1 MTKISLKL
9 FNKIVSPYKVT
20 ILFSLIV
27 IFLYFA
33 LRLVAIKS
41 LPIFIDEATYSYW
54 AEIGK
59 FNMYERFISLS
70 DGKQP
75 LFIWITT
82 SLMAYIANPVASGR
96 IVSLLSGLG
105 TMLGLFLLGREIFKN
120 IWVGLFSI
128 LIYALFPFALIYNR
142 MALFESMVSMFFIW
156 SLYLEILLVKYRRLD
171 VAFALALVLGGGLLT
186 KTTGIFNILLI
197 PLSLIF
203 FPFQKNFLKN
213 FALWLALIIFL
224 LALTYIYYSVLFL
237 SPDVFNIGYK
247 NDVFA
252 YKISDI
258 SLQNLPHVFSNIKIF
273 LGWILSYVT
282 LPFILLIL
290 LSFLNKSFLKEKFYV
305 LLCFLLPFLTFSVL
319 GKLTYPRY
327 LFSITLP
334 LILLGA
340 ECIVFYYQKLN
351 TRLFSYILVVIL
363 LLIFSFYDFKILYD
377 FPRSPLPQEELFQYA
392 NGWPSG
398 YGMGE
403 IVKYLQNE
411 LANNYI
417 YVVTDGNYNSPTGGL
432 ATMMMKIYFMK
443 DPRIEEHTL
452 WPVPKNMPKELSEIA
467 KAKPVYIIFNQTQS
481 IPLWPMDLILE
492 FRKGVGD
499 YFVRLYKVRE
509 K

>member
-1 MTKISLKL
+1 MPFKIYFK
-9 FNKIVSPYKVT
+9 KITPYKT
-20 ILFSLIV
+20 ELILSLIAV
-27 IFLYFA
+27 FIYFA
-33 LRLVAIKS
+33 IRLVSIKS
-41 LPIFIDEATYSYW
+41 VPIFIDEATYSYW

-82 SLMAYIANPVASGR
+82 SLMGYIANPVASGR
-96 IVSLLSGLG
+96 IVSVLAGLA
-105 TMLGLFLLGREIFKN
+105 TMLGLFFLGKEIFKN
-120 IWVGLFSI
+120 IWVGLFAI
-128 LIYALFPFALIYNR
+128 LIYALFPFALVYNR
-142 MALFESMVSMFFIW
+142 MALFESMVGMFFIW

-186 KTTGIFNILLI
+186 KTTGIFNIFLI
-197 PLSLIF
+197 PVSLIF
-203 FPFQKNFLKN
+203 FPFRKKVVGN
-213 FALWLALIIFL
+213 FALWLALIL
-224 LALTYIYYSVLFL
+224 LSLTLTYIYYAVLFL

-252 YKISDI
+252 YQISDI
-258 SLQNLPHVFSNIKIF
+258 LSFQILPHVLSNIQTF

-282 LPFILLIL
+282 LPFILLVL
-290 LSFLNKSFLKEKFYV
+290 LSFLNKRFLKEKLYV
-305 LLCFLLPFLTFSVL
+305 LFCFLIPFLAFSLL

-327 LFSITLP
+327 LYSITLP

-340 ECIVFYYQKLN
+340 EGIVFYYQKLN
-351 TRLFSYILVVIL
+351 TRLFSYILAAVL
-363 LLIFSFYDFKILYD
+363 LLTFSFYDLKIIYD

-398 YGMGE
+398 YGMRE

-411 LANNYI
+411 LVNNEI

-452 WPVPKNMPKELSEIA
+452 WPIPKTMPKELGEIV
-467 KAKPVYIIFNQTQS
+467 KAKPVYIIFNQTQA
-481 IPLWPMDLILE
+481 IPKWPMDLVLE
-492 FRKGVGD
+492 FRKGIGD
-499 YFVRLYKVRE
+499 YFVRLYKIRNI
-509 K
+509 

>member
-1 MTKISLKL
+1 MPLKL
-9 FNKIVSPYKVT
+9 FHKILSPYKGT
-20 ILFSLIV
+20 AIFSFIV

-33 LRLVAIKS
+33 LRLIAIKS
-41 LPIFIDEATYSYW
+41 LPIFIDEATYAYW

-82 SLMAYIANPVASGR
+82 SLMGYIANPVAAGR
-96 IVSLLSGLG
+96 IVSLLSGLI
-105 TMLGLFLLGREIFKN
+105 TMLGLFFLGKEIFDNK
-120 IWVGLFSI
+120 WVGLFSI

-142 MALFESMVSMFFIW
+142 MALFESMVGMFFIW
-156 SLYLEILLVKYRRLD
+156 SLYLEILLVKYRKLD
-171 VAFALALVLGGGLLT
+171 SAFALALVLGGGLLT

-197 PLSLIF
+197 PFSLIF
-203 FPFQKNFLKN
+203 FSFKKKKAVGNFS
-213 FALWLALIIFL
+213 LWLMLIL
-224 LALTYIYYSVLFL
+224 LSLTLTYIYYAVLFL

-247 NDVFA
+247 NDVFS
-252 YKISDI
+252 YKVSDI
-258 SLQNLPHVFSNIKIF
+258 LSWQILPHVFANIQIF
-273 LGWILSYVT
+273 SRWILSYLT
-282 LPFILLIL
+282 LPFLLLIA
-290 LSFLNKSFLKEKFYV
+290 LSFSNKSFLKEKFYI
-305 LLCFLLPFLTFSVL
+305 LLCFLVPFLTFAVL

-340 ECIVFYYQKLN
+340 ECIIFYYRNLN
-351 TRLFSYILVVIL
+351 TRVYAYILSVIL
-363 LLIFSFYDFKILYD
+363 LLTFSFYDFKILYD

-398 YGMGE
+398 YGMRE

-411 LANNYI
+411 LANNEI

-432 ATMMMKIYFMK
+432 AAMMIKTYFMK

-452 WPVPKNMPKELSEIA
+452 WPVTKNMPKEYGEIA
-467 KAKPVYIIFNQTQS
+467 KVKSVYIIFNQTQPVPS
-481 IPLWPMDLILE
+481 WPMDLILE

-499 YFVRLYKVRE
+499 YFVRLYKIRE
-509 K
+509 T

>member
-1 MTKISLKL
+1 MPFKIYLK
-9 FNKIVSPYKVT
+9 KIVPYKT
-20 ILFSLIV
+20 ELIFSFIV

-33 LRLVAIKS
+33 LRLIAIKS

-82 SLMAYIANPVASGR
+82 SLMEYIANPLAAGR
-96 IVSLLSGLG
+96 IVSVFAGLA
-105 TMLGLFLLGREIFKN
+105 TMLGLFFLGKEIFNNK
-120 IWVGLFSI
+120 WVGLLSI
-128 LIYALFPFALIYNR
+128 LIYALFPFALVYNR
-142 MALFESMVSMFFIW
+142 MALFESMVGMFFIW

-203 FPFQKNFLKN
+203 FPFRKNFVKN
-213 FALWLALIIFL
+213 FALWLALIL
-224 LALTYIYYSVLFL
+224 LSLTLTYIYYAVLFL

-247 NDVFA
+247 NDVFS
-252 YKISDI
+252 YKLSDVLSFQI
-258 SLQNLPHVFSNIKIF
+258 LPHVLSNIQTF
-273 LGWILSYVT
+273 SGWILSYVT
-282 LPFILLIL
+282 LPFILLVL
-290 LSFLNKSFLKEKFYV
+290 LSFLNKSFLKEKFYI
-305 LLCFLLPFLTFSVL
+305 LLCFLVPFLTLSLL

-327 LFSITLP
+327 LYSITLP
-334 LILLGA
+334 LIILGA
-340 ECIVFYYQKLN
+340 ECIVFCYRKLN
-351 TRLFSYILVVIL
+351 TRAYSYILAAIL
-363 LLIFSFYDFKILYD
+363 LLTFSFYNFKILFD

-398 YGMGE
+398 YGMRE

-411 LANNYI
+411 LVNNEI

-452 WPVPKNMPKELSEIA
+452 WPIPKTMPKELGEIA
-467 KAKPVYIIFNQTQS
+467 KAKPVYIIFNQTQPVPS
-481 IPLWPMDLILE
+481 WPMDLVLE
-492 FRKGVGD
+492 FRKGIGD
-499 YFVRLYKVRE
+499 YFVRLYQVR
-509 K
+509 